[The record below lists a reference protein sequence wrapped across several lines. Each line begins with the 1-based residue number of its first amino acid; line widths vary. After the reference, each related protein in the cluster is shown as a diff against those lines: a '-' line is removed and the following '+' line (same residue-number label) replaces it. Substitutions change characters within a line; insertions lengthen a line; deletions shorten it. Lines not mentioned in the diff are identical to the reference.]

1 MKESVTKKVF
11 DRDRFVLGFILIAW
25 GFAKIITSH
34 CTETVEVKDD
44 SNKEE
49 SVS

>member
-1 MKESVTKKVF
+1 MKEHIAKKVF
-11 DRDRFVLGFILIAW
+11 DRDRFVIGFILTAW
-25 GFAKIITSH
+25 GFAKIVTSYY
-34 CTETVEVKDD
+34 TETVEVKDD

>member
-1 MKESVTKKVF
+1 MKEHITKKVF
-11 DRDRFVLGFILIAW
+11 DRDRFVIGFILIAW
-25 GFAKIITSH
+25 GFAKIVTSH
-34 CTETVEVKDD
+34 YTEMVEVKDD

>member
-1 MKESVTKKVF
+1 MKEHITKKVF
-11 DRDRFVLGFILIAW
+11 DRDRFVIGFILVAW
-25 GFAKIITSH
+25 GFAKIVTSH
-34 CTETVEVKDD
+34 YTETVEIKDD

>member
-1 MKESVTKKVF
+1 MKEHITKKVF
-11 DRDRFVLGFILIAW
+11 NRDRFVLGFILIAW

-34 CTETVEVKDD
+34 YTETVEVKDD

>member
-34 CTETVEVKDD
+34 YTKTVEVKDD

>member
-1 MKESVTKKVF
+1 MKEHITKKVF
-11 DRDRFVLGFILIAW
+11 DRDRFVIGFILVAW
-25 GFAKIITSH
+25 GFAKIVTSH
-34 CTETVEVKDD
+34 YTETVEVKDD

>member
-1 MKESVTKKVF
+1 MKEHITKKVF
-11 DRDRFVLGFILIAW
+11 DRDRFVIRFILIAW
-25 GFAKIITSH
+25 GFAKIVTSH
-34 CTETVEVKDD
+34 YTETVEVKDD